1 MSIQEVGISGGAA
14 GQVVNAGF
22 LDLTYGDKP
31 IMSIGLME

>member
-14 GQVVNAGF
+14 GAGF